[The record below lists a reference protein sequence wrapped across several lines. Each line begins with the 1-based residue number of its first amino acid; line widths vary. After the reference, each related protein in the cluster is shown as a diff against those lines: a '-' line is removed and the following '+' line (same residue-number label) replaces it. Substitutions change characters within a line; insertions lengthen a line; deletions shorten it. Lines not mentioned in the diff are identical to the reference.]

1 MNRVRSR
8 YSTRT
13 VSFSRRMVFRRAA
26 TMALIARASLLG
38 ASLRN
43 LACAMMLTAIERV
56 ANPIASVAVTNPVTR
71 KNCVGVTAETDS
83 PNTVAV
89 SRQTGDWLAFS
100 SNACLA
106 SRRASEAPGEAALR
120 AASRWPERLARRA
133 S

>member
-1 MNRVRSR
+1 
-8 YSTRT
+8 
-13 VSFSRRMVFRRAA
+13 
-26 TMALIARASLLG
+26 
-38 ASLRN
+38 
-43 LACAMMLTAIERV
+43 MMLTAIERV
-56 ANPIASVAVTNPVTR
+56 ANPIASVAVTNPLTR
-71 KNCVGVTAETDS
+71 ENCVGVTAETDS

-106 SRRASEAPGEAALR
+106 SRRASEASGRGRCLLR